1 MPTYFLKTQFLL
13 LVLTSFLLLN
23 SGCKK
28 IPTQPPD
35 NNNLNDTTSHLITW
49 KIDDIGT
56 YGSYLKDVAIIDE
69 NNIWAVGQIYMNDSL
84 GNPEAQ
90 AYNAAHWDGSKWE
103 LKRIYYY
110 GACSAVDYPSLIAIW
125 AFSDSNLAITNGGSI
140 GWFDGR
146 KVRLDCGV
154 NPLLTGAIN
163 KMWGTSNS
171 DLYVVGN
178 NGNIAHYDGKSW
190 QKIES
195 GTNVRLTDVYGSPDG
210 SVVWV
215 AGFDDSYGTVFLR
228 NKGKGFEKVLEITDP
243 RPSYQPGQI
252 TKVFKSLWTDKV
264 DTVYLGAI
272 GRVYAAPLNTSGE
285 TEENIWWDDENQ
297 HTFPPETNVI
307 RGTGGNDIFVGGY
320 LQFIQHYNGKTWK
333 SYPEIEGNGTWRSMA
348 VSKKIVVAVG
358 EQYGSIGNGGARI
371 AIGYKIN
378 K

>member
-1 MPTYFLKTQFLL
+1 MSTYFLKTQFLL
-13 LVLTSFLLLN
+13 FVLTSFLLLN

-28 IPTQPPD
+28 TPTQPPD
-35 NNNLNDTTSHLITW
+35 NNNLNDTTSHSITW

-84 GNPEAQ
+84 GNREAQ
-90 AYNAAHWDGSKWE
+90 AYNAAHWDGSKWTFYK
-103 LKRIYYY
+103 LQFYDFC
-110 GACSAVDYPSLIAIW
+110 GNTSTGSYPAISIL
-125 AFSDSNLAITNGGSI
+125 AFSSTNIVISSGSQITN
-140 GWFDGR
+140 FDGEQQI
-146 KVRLDCGV
+146 KTECI
-154 NPLLTGAIN
+154 PASAN
-163 KMWGTSNS
+163 KMWGTSSS
-171 DLYVVGN
+171 DLYAVGN
-178 NGNIAHYDGKSW
+178 YGNIAHYNGKNW
-190 QKIES
+190 LKIAS
-195 GTNVRLTDVYGSPDG
+195 GTDVRLTDVYGSPDG

-228 NKGKGFEKVLEITDP
+228 NKGNGFEKVLEITDP

-285 TEENIWWDDENQ
+285 TEENIWWGDENQ

-348 VSKKIVVAVG
+348 VSKKVVVAVG

-371 AIGYKIN
+371 AIGYKTN